1 MPEKGEKK
9 MFSEKMLKDAIFAKG
24 SAAVGDFVGMQLRT
38 GITQAEME
46 DLFEQAY
53 EQMPLDILAAFERKY
68 LVTAP
73 IDAKIVG
80 RVLLQG
86 HIRGYVLETA
96 SGDQFQ
102 AEMDE
107 IVSAAKN
114 GTLVLENATVARNS
128 FGWDG
133 LRGKKCSLSKLPTV
147 SIDLDSDDGYC
158 MSHMECIDCPNRGV
172 KPICPEY
179 IAAGDSRGKTASR
192 RP

>member
-1 MPEKGEKK
+1 

-24 SAAVGDFVGMQLRT
+24 PAAVEDFVGMQIRPGASNT
-38 GITQAEME
+38 EME

-86 HIRGYVLETA
+86 HIRGYVLETP

-107 IVSAAKN
+107 IVPAVKN

-133 LRGKKCSLSKLPTV
+133 LRGKKCSLSKLPAV
-147 SIDLDSDDGYC
+147 SIDLDSDEGYC
-158 MSHMECIDCPNRGV
+158 MTNLECIGCPNRGV
-172 KPICPEY
+172 KPICPEC
-179 IAAGDSRGKTASR
+179 IAAGDNRGKTASR